1 MESTVAQMNLM
12 CVFDTSSRY
21 RLMLGIQ
28 NALPDVEDA
37 ELREIMLTVFD
48 RLAGMSNEA
57 FAAIEFIP
65 ADDMENDAG

>member
-1 MESTVAQMNLM
+1 MEFTVEQMNLM